1 MNPFNANYIVIE
13 IVPFLHSVSLM
24 EWFLLAQ
31 SLADFNAAAVT
42 SRQTDSGE
50 CGMRFS
56 VFYRHYFPCHK
67 IRKQKRHQRV
77 WKFFDALK
85 WIEDIFV
92 DAANSKV

>member
-13 IVPFLHSVSLM
+13 IVPFLHSVPLL

-50 CGMRFS
+50 CGMRFFS
-56 VFYRHYFPCHK
+56 VLSTLFS
-67 IRKQKRHQRV
+67 V
-77 WKFFDALK
+77 
-85 WIEDIFV
+85 
-92 DAANSKV
+92 S